1 MPPFRFYPESPLP
14 VPKTFKTIMK
24 YTALTYAEKR
34 THAISRLTTAALAIA
49 LGWGIAQNAHA
60 QTADAVQWRTDVIA
74 VTTDAVNL
82 MSLVPG
88 GKTTAIKLTGANPIQ
103 YFDMGVKSDEM
114 VSRLTLEL
122 DFTPSPSLLPGTS
135 QINVY
140 LNGELQSTKALAKD
154 APGKASHVSIPL
166 NAKALKNQNQI
177 AVELVGHYRLVCEN
191 EASSAV
197 WLDIGPTSTLA
208 VEKQLLRLGNDL
220 SQLPKPFVDTV
231 SSTAATVPFVF
242 GTNISDTQK
251 TAAAV
256 LSGYFGSISGWR
268 GADFPVYYNEVPSR
282 NHFIVFATNENR
294 PDFLKTLP
302 AFEGPQL
309 VMVDA
314 PESMFQKMLVVGGKT
329 DEDILTAARALTVRG
344 QIFMGPKHD
353 IKDFKLAEA
362 QPAYSAPNWVN
373 IDEAVPL
380 SSLMQYPE
388 QLTARGKTVS
398 PVHVTL
404 RMAPDLFAT
413 SGSEASVD
421 LLYRY
426 SKPEAG
432 QSAQLRTTVNGFLA
446 DSENLSADAGRGVK
460 HFKLPIQPGSITA
473 LNGPRDGL
481 SFTSDLGFEATYQAS
496 AHEGTPENCRAATLS
511 THQIQ
516 IEPSSML
523 QFSGFYHYATLP
535 EIGLFTQ
542 GGFPFSQY
550 ADLSQT
556 AVVIDSKAPASQMTT
571 MLNAVGRLGAI
582 TGMAPTHVTV
592 VNRKAA
598 SDIKNKDLL
607 IVGDLP
613 KGITQINRDTATQL
627 NGNVSD
633 WLKTAESQQ
642 SSSAEPKKSAETEF
656 LSAGFAAIVSVPSPA
671 DSSRTAVALLSE
683 GDQGSHLINTR
694 LANPSDL
701 ATATGGTVFLSEDNI
716 TGFAPEKTYTVGNL
730 PWFERV
736 WLSLADR
743 PFLLVFFALLAAV
756 TVGAGIFFYMRRWI
770 RQRGT
775 NES

>member
-1 MPPFRFYPESPLP
+1 M
-14 VPKTFKTIMK
+14 T
-24 YTALTYAEKR
+24 
-34 THAISRLTTAALAIA
+34 RLTTAALAIA
-49 LGWGIAQNAHA
+49 FGWGIAQNAHA
-60 QTADAVQWRTDVIA
+60 QTNPTAQWRTDVIA
-74 VTTDAVNL
+74 VTNDSINL
-82 MSLVPG
+82 MGLVPG
-88 GKTTAIKLTGANPIQ
+88 GKTTAIKLTGANPVQ
-103 YFDMGVKSDEM
+103 YFDIGVKSDEM
-114 VSRLTLEL
+114 FSRVTLEL
-122 DFTPSPSLLPGTS
+122 DYTPSPSLLPGTS

-140 LNGELQSTKALAKD
+140 LNGELQSTNALDKD
-154 APGKASHVSIPL
+154 SIGKASHLSIPI

-177 AVELVGHYRLVCEN
+177 SVELVGHYRLVCEN

-208 VEKQLLRLGNDL
+208 IEKQLLRLGNDL
-220 SQLPKPFVDTV
+220 SQLPKPFVDTSV
-231 SSTAATVPFVF
+231 ATPATVPFVLAA
-242 GTNISDTQK
+242 GASDTQK

-256 LSGYFGSISGWR
+256 LAGYFGSISGWR
-268 GADFPVYYNEVPSR
+268 GANFPVYNNEVPAR
-282 NHFIVFATNENR
+282 NHFVVLATNDNR
-294 PDFLKTLP
+294 PDFLNSLP

-314 PESMFQKMLVVGGKT
+314 PESLFQKMLVVGGKT
-329 DEDILTAARALTVRG
+329 DEDVLTAARALTVRG
-344 QIFMGPKHD
+344 QIFMGPKTD
-353 IKDFKLAEA
+353 IKDFKLQAA
-362 QPAYSAPNWVN
+362 QAAYTAPNWIN

-380 SSLMQYPE
+380 SALMQYPE

-398 PVHVTL
+398 PVHVTM

-413 SGSEASVD
+413 KGSEASVD

-426 SKPEAG
+426 SKPEVG
-432 QSAQLRTTVNGFLA
+432 QAAQLRTTVNGFLA
-446 DSENLSADAGRGVK
+446 DSENLSPEAGRGVK
-460 HFKLPIQPGSITA
+460 HFKLPVQPGNITPLA
-473 LNGPRDGL
+473 GARDGL
-481 SFTSDLGFEATYQAS
+481 SFTNDLGFEAAYQA
-496 AHEGTPENCRAATLS
+496 AAREGTPENCRAATLS

-523 QFSGFYHYATLP
+523 QFKGFYHYATLP

-556 AVVIDSKAPASQMTT
+556 AVVVDSKAPAHQLTT
-571 MLNAVGRLGAI
+571 MLNSVGRLGAI

-598 SDIKNKDLL
+598 TGLRGKDLL

-613 KGITQINRDTATQL
+613 AGITQINQETARQL
-627 NGNVSD
+627 NDNVSS
-633 WLKTAESQQ
+633 WLETAEPEKIAQPQ
-642 SSSAEPKKSAETEF
+642 AKADAETEF
-656 LSAGFAAIVSVPSPA
+656 LSAGFAAIVSVANPV
-671 DSSRTAVALLSE
+671 DSARTAVALLSE
-683 GDQGSHLINTR
+683 GDQGAHLINTR

-701 ATATGGTVFLSEDNI
+701 ATAKGGTVFLSEDNI
-716 TGFAPEKTYTVGNL
+716 TGFAPEKTYTVGSL

-775 NES
+775 NA